1 MPTKIKLILTFLVV
15 LITSIIFY
23 IHFIEYEYITSS
35 IILVISII
43 MVFGLG
49 ILPEA
54 TGKTK
59 EIPQNQAV
67 FFMDPHPPRE
77 KSGGGL
83 RPPAPVWYVFSR
95 GE

>member
-23 IHFIEYEYITSS
+23 KHFINNEFIRST
-35 IILVISII
+35 IILVILII
-43 MVFGLG
+43 MVLGLW

-59 EIPQNQAV
+59 EKN
-67 FFMDPHPPRE
+67 E
-77 KSGGGL
+77 KK
-83 RPPAPVWYVFSR
+83 
-95 GE
+95 